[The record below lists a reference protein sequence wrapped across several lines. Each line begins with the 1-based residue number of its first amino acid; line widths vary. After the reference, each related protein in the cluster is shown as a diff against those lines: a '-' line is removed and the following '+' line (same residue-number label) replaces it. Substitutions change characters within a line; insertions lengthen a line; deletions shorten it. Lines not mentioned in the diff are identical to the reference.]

1 MPAII
6 ELATKKK
13 RIRLEACDRCSISCS
28 SRREVDE
35 TYCHRERLG
44 TGPDPISTA
53 VDRRHCSS
61 SSSRRRHSDLSEP
74 PGTGH
79 AASSGRQRGASA
91 ARPAAA
97 RARAFQASAAAAS
110 TRGSIGADQATPF
123 RPDAPLSVREQRPPT
138 GEVSSQVGAPCCV
151 DARRV
156 CMIAS
161 RSPANRPPE
170 ELSCTVAP
178 PH

>member
-1 MPAII
+1 MSLWVSGGGSVGAAVNFVTRSGILSFSKHTSLSGDHVRICRPSSNSQP
-6 ELATKKK
+6 KKK

-61 SSSRRRHSDLSEP
+61 SSSSPRRRHSDLSEP

-79 AASSGRQRGASA
+79 AASSGRQRGA
-91 ARPAAA
+91 PAAT
-97 RARAFQASAAAAS
+97 ARAFQ
-110 TRGSIGADQATPF
+110 
-123 RPDAPLSVREQRPPT
+123 PPR
-138 GEVSSQVGAPCCV
+138 
-151 DARRV
+151 DARLDR
-156 CMIAS
+156 S
-161 RSPANRPPE
+161 RPANPFSSGR
-170 ELSCTVAP
+170 SDVGT
-178 PH
+178 